1 MKFFVGGKPV
11 PQGSLMVIRG
21 NIVHVKSAELMKW
34 RKAIGLAASTH
45 YKTPSKGAV
54 EIFLHFGIL
63 RPKSVVRSEPSVKP
77 DLDKYIRAV
86 LDGLTGIA
94 YEDDS
99 QVTFIEARKSYQKTE
114 GVVIELR
121 TSLGGDE
128 ESDGNADTLFRHLAS
143 NSYERIAQGE

>member
-1 MKFFVGGKPV
+1 
-11 PQGSLMVIRG
+11 MVVRG
-21 NIVHVKSAELMKW
+21 NLIHVKSTELMAW
-34 RKAIGLAASTH
+34 RKAIGEKAKEQFPRPA
-45 YKTPSKGAV
+45 KGAIEV
-54 EIFLHFGIL
+54 FLHFGIL

-99 QVTFIEARKSYQKTE
+99 QVTFIEARKSYQKTQ

-121 TSLGGDE
+121 SSLGDGDE
-128 ESDGNADTLFRHLAS
+128 SDNNADTLFRHLAR
-143 NSYERIAQGE
+143 NTYERIAQGE